1 MKTAFVAGLLLVFG
15 MHAAQASTCSAFAPS
30 KSTAW
35 NDGANH
41 LKWRTDFPTSHSAS
55 SHRWQKADFRKD
67 WREYIDA
74 VKDEIKESA
83 KVQIDGTHVQLP
95 DNAPWWITPWMDYG
109 GSGRESIN
117 GLTSER
123 GPDPGDLAHD
133 SPSGFQTWAVGWYNK
148 EGAYALGQ
156 VFKNPCD
163 PIVKAKGA
171 KKVWTF
177 PNGTVSFKLLFTT
190 ADNAVSYLDG
200 APVVE
205 GNIGKPGQ
213 PRASAKLRLLQM
225 DIAVRDSRAK
235 ETGWVFGTFT
245 WVGPRKG
252 DGFFD
257 NLVPVG
263 LMWGNDPKTLN
274 PDFTAISDLKQS
286 KLNPELAGVVWQ
298 GSVGTWPERPYPGF
312 QGRLNGPADNM
323 RSSCT
328 ACHAAAQFP
337 RQKIY
342 ANPPRSSDW
351 KMSAPPPLEAVEKV
365 FGTYFKNTKGG
376 QLLDSSSPGIAL
388 DYSRQLQA
396 AFERMCSAC
405 ADGALLGPTPQV
417 CRQPNANPT
426 ISSAN
431 CPAPNAS
438 QPHTLLRH
446 AEPAIDAPPRQ

>member
-1 MKTAFVAGLLLVFG
+1 LKPKLLVLFFLTFLG
-15 MHAAQASTCSAFAPS
+15 QSVHAATCSSFDPT

-35 NDGANH
+35 HNGANN
-41 LKWRTDFPTSHSAS
+41 LKWRTDFPTNHAS
-55 SHRWQKADFRKD
+55 LTHRWQRVDFRKD
-67 WREYIDA
+67 WLGYINA
-74 VKDEIKESA
+74 VKEEIRETA
-83 KVQIDGTHVQLP
+83 HVEIDGTHIQMP
-95 DNAPWWITPWMDYG
+95 DKAPWWITPWMDYG

-123 GPDPGDLAHD
+123 GPDPGDLAHS
-133 SPSGFQTWAVGWYNK
+133 SPGGFQTWAVGWYNK

-163 PIVKAKGA
+163 PIVKPKSQT
-171 KKVWTF
+171 KIWTF

-190 ADNAVSYLDG
+190 ADDSVAYLDG
-200 APVVE
+200 SPVVQ

-213 PRASAKLRLLQM
+213 PRAQGKLRLLQM
-225 DIAVRDSRAK
+225 DIAVRDPRAK

-252 DGFFD
+252 DGLFD

-274 PDFTAISDLKQS
+274 PDFTAISELKQS

-298 GSVGTWPERPYPGF
+298 GSAGTWPERPYPGF

-337 RQKIY
+337 RQTLF
-342 ANPPRSSDW
+342 ANPPRSADW
-351 KMSAPPPLEAVEKV
+351 KMSDPPPQAVVKKV
-365 FGTYFKNTKGG
+365 FGTYFKNIKGG
-376 QLLDSSSPGIAL
+376 NLLDSSSPGIAL

-405 ADGALLGPTPQV
+405 AAGAMTGRTPQV
-417 CRQPNANPT
+417 CKQPNVVPRIET
-426 ISSAN
+426 QN
-431 CPAPNAS
+431 CPAANTS
-438 QPHTLLRH
+438 HSSNLLKLS
-446 AEPAIDAPPRQ
+446 APLTDAPARQ